1 MHRLYDVHLDHICMN
16 DTSSLDL
23 ERLSGLYRA
32 LAPTV
37 IEINDANQITWVQGD
52 AVALIGAGSQPLLG
66 TDFTSFIHEKDLPI
80 WSLVKHRL
88 LKSKHVGPLPLRLR
102 SEVGAKGAFEVHVAR
117 SEVSEG
123 ALLLSLA
130 PYHGQLSL
138 GENKRPA
145 SGAARAFSK
154 ADFAELAKRLANY
167 ALSSK
172 ASIGAALIKLA
183 GLEEKEGEQSDP
195 ATSLWALHRL
205 LYDAA
210 SEGAA
215 KNLSEKTREGFEEVK
230 DRRQPADVAGSG
242 NVSEAVRGAY
252 IQGVAETNY
261 VTVAGDDGI
270 SESEAVKA
278 AVYAMKKAA
287 TTGRAKTMQALTGG
301 YEKRLETAKNQLRAF
316 KKIVVQERFEIALQ
330 PIVNIGDGQLH
341 HFEALARF
349 DTDYYAGSPFEFMC
363 FAEDIGVI
371 QEFDLAMTLKV
382 VTLIKRMRR
391 IGYEVG
397 VAVNVSGRSIQS
409 QAFLRHFFRILE
421 DCGDIRHLLMFELTE
436 SSQIDDLETTNRI
449 LSRIRDFGHKV
460 ALDDFGAGAAG
471 LQYLRVLK
479 VDCVKIDGVYI
490 RNAIEDAENR
500 SFLRSM
506 AELCAG
512 LGIETVGECVENEEQ
527 RSFLQGIGVTY
538 AQGWL
543 YGKPLP
549 VDEALKS
556 LTEQ

>member
-1 MHRLYDVHLDHICMN
+1 MDEHSAVDMQW
-16 DTSSLDL
+16 
-23 ERLSGLYRA
+23 LSGLYKA

-37 IEINDANQITWVQGD
+37 LEIDTANKITRSVGYSSD
-52 AVALIGAGSQPLLG
+52 LLG
-66 TDFTSFIHEKDLPI
+66 AMEKNLEGLVFTSFIHEKDLPI
-80 WSLVKHRL
+80 WNLVRHRL
-88 LKSKHVGPLPLRLR
+88 LKSKNLGPLPLRLKNM
-102 SEVGAKGAFEVHVAR
+102 EGTKGAFEVHVAR
-117 SEVSEG
+117 SETAPG
-123 ALLLSLA
+123 NLLVSLA

-138 GENKRPA
+138 GENKRPE
-145 SGAARAFSK
+145 SSAARTFAK
-154 ADFAELAKRLANY
+154 EDFVELAKRLEKFA
-167 ALSSK
+167 ASSG
-172 ASIGAALIKLA
+172 ASIGQALMQLA
-183 GLEEKEGEQSDP
+183 GLGAEDAVKAEPE
-195 ATSLWALHRL
+195 ANLWALYRL
-205 LYDAA
+205 LNDAA

-215 KNLSEKTREGFEEVK
+215 KNLSEKTREGF
-230 DRRQPADVAGSG
+230 DVARRAEEEAQKQGDG
-242 NVSEAVRGAY
+242 KMADAVRGAY
-252 IQGVAETNY
+252 VQSETEVNY

-287 TTGRAKTMQALTGG
+287 TAGRAKTMQALTGG

-316 KKIVVQERFEIALQ
+316 KKIVVQERFEVALQ
-330 PIVNIGDGQLH
+330 PIVNIANGGLH
-341 HFEALARF
+341 HYEALARF
-349 DTDYYAGSPFEFMC
+349 DADHYAGSPFEFMC

-371 QEFDLAMTLKV
+371 QEFDLAMVLKV

-391 IGYEVG
+391 IGYNVG
-397 VAVNVSGRSIQS
+397 VAVNISGRSIQS

-421 DCGDIRHLLMFELTE
+421 DCGDIRNLLMFELTE
-436 SSQIDDLETTNRI
+436 SSQIEDLETTNRI

-479 VDCVKIDGVYI
+479 VDCVKIDGIYI

-506 AELCAG
+506 AELCKG
-512 LGIETVGECVENEEQ
+512 LNIETVGECVETEEQ
-527 RSFLQGIGVTY
+527 RHFLEEIGVTY

-549 VDEALKS
+549 VDEALK
-556 LTEQ
+556 LIGEH